1 MTPDQAEQQRIL
13 ICGTNWIGDSIMTMP
28 AIQAFRAAH
37 PSSHLT
43 MLVKPS
49 LVPLWTLHTDVDQV
63 LSYRPDSG
71 GTFAVA
77 RQLRDEGI
85 QAAYVFPNSF
95 RSALIPYLAKIPMR
109 RGFRGTWRHRMLT
122 DVIDRPLSQARHQAF
137 EYFDILQVQ
146 APREPLQA
154 ELWFRDHAEQDTWDR
169 FGLHANEGYVALI
182 PGAARGASKCWP
194 QGHFEEIGRQV
205 AARGLHPLVLG
216 GPGEEGLCSRV
227 ARACGAGVLSL
238 AGSTSLVEFA
248 AVLAGCRAVV
258 CNDSGGMHVAAAVG
272 CPLVA
277 VFGLTDPATT
287 GPLGSL
293 HEIVTQ
299 TDTAQ
304 SRDIPR
310 TSASAAAALRSITPD
325 RVFQALERLLEHV
338 DGSA

>member
-13 ICGTNWIGDSIMTMP
+13 ICGTNWIGDSIMMMP
-28 AIQAFRAAH
+28 AIQAFHAAH
-37 PSSHLT
+37 PSAHIT

-49 LVPLWTLHTDVDQV
+49 LVALWTLHADVDQV

-77 RQLRDEGI
+77 GPLRDAGI
-85 QAAYVFPNSF
+85 QTAYVFPNSF
-95 RSALIPYLAKIPMR
+95 RSALIPYLAKIPIR
-109 RGFRGTWRHRMLT
+109 RGFRGKWRHRMLT
-122 DVIDRPLSQARHQAF
+122 DVIHRPLSQERHQAL
-137 EYFDILQVQ
+137 EYFDILQIPTGT
-146 APREPLQA
+146 APLQA
-154 ELWFRDHAEQDTWDR
+154 SLQLGDHMQPEAWDR
-169 FGLHANEGYVALI
+169 FGLHHGEAYVALI

-248 AVLAGCRAVV
+248 AVLSGCRAVV

-325 RVFQALERLLEHV
+325 RVLQALERLLEHA
-338 DGSA
+338 DGPA